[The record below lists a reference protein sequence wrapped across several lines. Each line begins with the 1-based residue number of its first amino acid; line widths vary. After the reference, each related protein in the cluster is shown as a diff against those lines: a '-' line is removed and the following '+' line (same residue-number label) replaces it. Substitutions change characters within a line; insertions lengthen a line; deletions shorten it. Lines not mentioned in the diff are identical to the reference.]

1 MSNASS
7 IGNLTSY
14 QAPTFSETSE
24 VMGQIQ
30 GQVGNVNDLFSAVQQ
45 ILAELQA
52 LQPPDANS
60 FKDSK
65 GQPDTAAFAAAV
77 SKFQTQLNNLNQKLE
92 NTYRKL
98 GQAQAI
104 LSTLQSSKLPDA
116 ERRDAQKMEKAAKN
130 ALDNLNNAAKTISDS
145 SKAAEEGSSASQ
157 IDARVEIKVRDKK
170 IDLRLDKQ
178 PDFKEVIHAFA
189 LMAMV
194 VGQGKPGH
202 KLTHVPPAAGGGL
215 PPIGTL

>member
-14 QAPTFSETSE
+14 QAPTFSEASG
-24 VMGQIQ
+24 VMEEIKS
-30 GQVGNVNDLFSAVQQ
+30 QVGNVNDLFSAVQQ

-65 GQPDTAAFAAAV
+65 GQPDTAAFTAAM
-77 SKFQTQLNNLNQKLE
+77 SKFQGQLNDLNQKLE
-92 NTYRKL
+92 HTYRKL
-98 GQAQAI
+98 GQAQAL
-104 LSTLQSSKLPDA
+104 LSKIQSSKLPA
-116 ERRDAQKMEKAAKN
+116 AQRRDAEKMEKAAKN
-130 ALDNLNNAAKTISDS
+130 ALEKLNNAANAIDDAR
-145 SKAAEEGSSASQ
+145 KASEEGSSASQ
-157 IDARVEIKVRDKK
+157 AETKIEIRVRDKK
-170 IDLRLDKQ
+170 IELRLDKY
-178 PDFKEVIHAFA
+178 PDFKDVIHAFA